1 MRKVVTQ
8 HTEPYSLYELVSAL
22 AANDLQLQYTD
33 EDNNT
38 KTFATDTQAKDVF
51 ERFFDRLVLLPGV
64 SELTTAEKR
73 AAFLKLYTA
82 WWSRRSSQWGRLLD
96 AFEKTYDPISNYDR
110 HEEGS
115 IVTEHDIGARSGT
128 DNLTDTYA
136 ATTRTVTETPGVTT
150 TEEYSYGETEN
161 TQTETPGV
169 TTTLTDQYGATEI
182 TETETP
188 RAQTTTTTT
197 PGVVTTTEH
206 SVAGYNSTTPVT
218 SDKTVIT
225 PDATNPDVV
234 TVEGT
239 AGTNTTVTGAI
250 LHSDTHTTAFDGESN
265 VTVTADAARE
275 DSKTTSF
282 EGFNQTITGD
292 ATHTD
297 THNRSTGSVAAKDTD
312 TQTFDDY
319 HVYGNIGV
327 TTSAQMLTG
336 ELELRSALDLITHA
350 VVEFIDLVSVYC

>member
-1 MRKVVTQ
+1 MRTVVTQ

-128 DNLTDTYA
+128 DNLTDNYA
-136 ATTRTVTETPGVTT
+136 ATQHTKTETPRVIDTVRETYGATQETVTETP
-150 TEEYSYGETEN
+150 
-161 TQTETPGV
+161 
-169 TTTLTDQYGATEI
+169 
-182 TETETP
+182 
-188 RAQTTTTTT
+188 RAEMTTTTT
-197 PGVVTTTEH
+197 PGVVSTTEH
-206 SVAGYNSTTPVT
+206 SVSGYNENVPVT
-218 SDKTVIT
+218 SDKTVVT

-234 TVEGT
+234 TVAGT
-239 AGTNTTVTGAI
+239 DGTNTTVTADLEHIDVRSQSHDGQN
-250 LHSDTHTTAFDGESN
+250 TTVD
-265 VTVTADAARE
+265 ADVARV
-275 DSKTTSF
+275 
-282 EGFNQTITGD
+282 
-292 ATHTD
+292 D
-297 THNRSTGSVAAKDTD
+297 THNRSTGSLAAKDTD

-336 ELELRSALDLITHA
+336 EFELRSALDLITHA